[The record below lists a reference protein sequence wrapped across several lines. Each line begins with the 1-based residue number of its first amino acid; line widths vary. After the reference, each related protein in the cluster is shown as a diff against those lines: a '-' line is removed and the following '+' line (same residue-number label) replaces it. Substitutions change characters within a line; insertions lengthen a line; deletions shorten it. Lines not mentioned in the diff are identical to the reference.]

1 MAAKKKPEG
10 VLDDII
16 KAAAKAA
23 AKKANPRNSYTLGKK
38 VIHGSPVKN
47 LKKINPTKGS
57 KDLPN
62 ETVTWS
68 FNPKSKGSIFSV
80 ESAKQYAGEKGSL
93 YIGKVPRSSLKK
105 VDSTTKT
112 LSKAKRKEPIV
123 VSNKAIKVKK
133 EIKLD
138 GKNTNQVIKEVNKN
152 LKKSGGKGL
161 QGKKYSKQPKTRST
175 DF

>member
-1 MAAKKKPEG
+1 MAKKPEG
-10 VLDDII
+10 ILDEII
-16 KAAAKAA
+16 KAALKTT
-23 AKKANPRNSYTLGKK
+23 AKKVNPKNSYTLGKK
-38 VIHGSPVKN
+38 VIHGSPVGN

-62 ETVTWS
+62 TSVAWA
-68 FNPKSKGSIFSV
+68 FNPKAKGSIFGV

-105 VDSTTKT
+105 VDSKSKT
-112 LSKAKRKEPIV
+112 LVKAKRKEPIV

-152 LKKSGGKGL
+152 LKKSGGKSL
-161 QGKKYSKQPKTRST
+161 QGKKYSKQPKTRNT